1 MKLKIKFKTKKI
13 NKSFYLENMNI
24 YFLLN
29 FKLNKEL

>member
-1 MKLKIKFKTKKI
+1 MKLKIKYKTIKI

-29 FKLNKEL
+29 FNTK